1 MTCIAPRSPSEAT
14 MCVKHSQGVPEP
26 TPPFTSL
33 ILAPRNDGGAETTLV
48 NTVLGPV
55 DARQLGVT
63 LISESLLYV
72 LPGAQYAYDL
82 KIDRAEIFDAIA
94 AKLCAFKAAGGGAI
108 VDATGMFEGR
118 DLRLYEALSRATGV
132 HIVASTGQGPEAMLG
147 GYFLTPQTNPPAP
160 WPAAKFAEMFGRE
173 VNEGM
178 VVPRLERR
186 APAGMVATAVTRSG
200 MTPTDG
206 SLVRGAARAG
216 ASYGVPVFI
225 RCGADALEEMQ
236 LALDEVLSPERLVM
250 GGMDRRDAVA
260 QGWPMAVARAGV
272 RVGVDHI
279 GSTDPLHISD
289 AERVELIRELIEAGY
304 ADRII
309 LSSSATGVA
318 FGEPG
323 NDIPYCDVLTKFVPM
338 LHAAGVSQEHIADM
352 LITNTAHLLSVNGE
366 VK

>member
-1 MTCIAPRSPSEAT
+1 
-14 MCVKHSQGVPEP
+14 MCVKHSKGNPEP

-33 ILAPRNDGGAETTLV
+33 FLEQPNDRGVQVASV

-63 LISESLLYV
+63 LVSESLLYV
-72 LPGAQYAYDL
+72 LPGAQYAHDIR
-82 KIDRAEIFDAIA
+82 IDRADVFEAIA
-94 AKLCAFKAAGGGAI
+94 AKLTAFKAAGGGTI

-147 GYFLTPQTNPPAP
+147 GYFLTPQTNPPSP
-160 WPAAKFAEMFGRE
+160 WPAHKFAEMFGRE

-186 APAGMVATAVTRSG
+186 APAGLVATAVTQSG

-216 ASYGVPVFI
+216 ATYGVPVFI
-225 RCGADALEEMQ
+225 RSGADALAELQ
-236 LALDEVLSPERLVM
+236 LAVDETLKPERILI
-250 GGMDRRDAVA
+250 GDLDRRDAVDN
-260 QGWPMAVARAGV
+260 GWPMSVAAAGA
-272 RVGVDHI
+272 RVGIDHI
-279 GSTDPLHISD
+279 GSTDSAYLDD
-289 AERVELIRELIEAGY
+289 AQRVNLILDLIQAGFV
-304 ADRII
+304 DRIL

-318 FGEPG
+318 FGVPG
-323 NDIPYCDVLTKFVPM
+323 NDLPFSDVLTNFVPM
-338 LHAAGVSQEHIADM
+338 LQAAGVTQEQIQQM
-352 LITNTAHLLSVNGE
+352 LITNTAQLLSVREGA
-366 VK
+366 K

>member
-1 MTCIAPRSPSEAT
+1 
-14 MCVKHSQGVPEP
+14 MCVKHSKGIPEP

-33 ILAPRNDGGAETTLV
+33 FLDQPADRGVDAASV

-63 LISESLLYV
+63 LISESLMYV
-72 LPGAQYAYDL
+72 LPGAQYAYDI
-82 KIDRAEIFDAIA
+82 KIDRAEVFDALA
-94 AKLCAFKAAGGGAI
+94 AKLTEFKAAGGGTI

-147 GYFLTPQTNPPAP
+147 GYFLTPQTNPPTP
-160 WPAAKFAEMFGRE
+160 WPAQKFAEMFGRE

-178 VVPRLERR
+178 VVPRFERR
-186 APAGMVATAVTRSG
+186 APAGMIATAVTVSG

-216 ASYGVPVFI
+216 STYGVPVFI
-225 RCGADALEEMQ
+225 RSGADALAEMELAVEET
-236 LALDEVLSPERLVM
+236 LSPQRIVM
-250 GGMDRRDAVA
+250 GSMDRRDAVA
-260 QGWPMAVARAGV
+260 KGWPMAVAAKGARLGI
-272 RVGVDHI
+272 DHI
-279 GSTDPLHISD
+279 GSTNPNYLND
-289 AERVELIRELIEAGY
+289 AERVALIVDLIKAGY
-304 ADRII
+304 ADRLI

-318 FGEPG
+318 FGEAG
-323 NDIPYCDVLTKFVPM
+323 NDLPYSDVLTKFVPK
-338 LHAAGVSQEHIADM
+338 LKDAGVTHEQIEQM
-352 LITNTAHLLSVNGE
+352 LITNTAQLLSVCGE

>member
-1 MTCIAPRSPSEAT
+1 
-14 MCVKHSQGVPEP
+14 MCVKHSQGALEP

-33 ILAPRNDGGAETTLV
+33 LLDPPNDMGVSAALV

-55 DARQLGVT
+55 DARQLGIT
-63 LISESLLYV
+63 LVSESLMYV
-72 LPGAQYAYDL
+72 LPGAQYAYDIR
-82 KIDRAEIFDAIA
+82 IDRAEVFDAIA
-94 AKLCAFKAAGGGAI
+94 AKLRAFKAAGGGAI
-108 VDATGMFEGR
+108 VDATGMFQGR

-186 APAGMVATAVTRSG
+186 APAGMVATAVTHSG

-216 ASYGVPVFI
+216 STYGVPVFI

-236 LALDEVLSPERLVM
+236 LAIDEVLSPERLVM

-260 QGWPMAVARAGV
+260 KGWPMAVARAGA

-279 GSTDPLHISD
+279 GSTDSHYLND
-289 AERVELIRELIEAGY
+289 AERVALILELIDAGF

-323 NDIPYCDVLTKFVPM
+323 NDLPYCDVLTKFVPM
-338 LHAAGVSQEHIADM
+338 LKAAGVTQEQIVQM
-352 LITNTAHLLSVNGE
+352 LIINTAQLLSVNGE

>member
-1 MTCIAPRSPSEAT
+1 
-14 MCVKHSQGVPEP
+14 MCVKHSRGNPEP

-33 ILAPRNDGGAETTLV
+33 FLDQPNDRGVEVLSV

-63 LISESLLYV
+63 LFGESLMYV
-72 LPGAQYAYDL
+72 LPGAQYAYDIR
-82 KIDRAEIFDAIA
+82 IDRAEVFDAIA
-94 AKLCAFKAAGGGAI
+94 AKLANFKAAGGGTI
-108 VDATGMFEGR
+108 VDATGMFQGR

-160 WPAAKFAEMFGRE
+160 WPASKFAEMFGRE

-186 APAGMVATAVTRSG
+186 ARAGMVATAVTASG
-200 MTPTDG
+200 ITPTDG

-216 ASYGVPVFI
+216 AAYGVPVFI
-225 RCGADALEEMQ
+225 RCGSDALAEMQ
-236 LALDEVLSPERLVM
+236 LAIDEALQPQRIVM

-260 QGWPMAVARAGV
+260 KGWPMAVARAGA
-272 RVGVDHI
+272 RVGIDHV
-279 GSTDPLHISD
+279 GSTDPCYLNDS
-289 AERVELIRELIEAGY
+289 ERVAFIVELINAGHV
-304 ADRII
+304 DRIL

-318 FGEPG
+318 FGEAG
-323 NDIPYCDVLTKFVPM
+323 NDLPYSDLLTNFVPM
-338 LHAAGVSQEHIADM
+338 LSSAGVSQEQIGHM
-352 LITNTAHLLSVNGE
+352 LINNTAQLLSVSGE